1 MACSICFNHIHE
13 KYILK
18 CNHVFHETCILKWT
32 QIKNECPLCRCVI
45 HLHDNAKLT
54 QLINHINSISGF
66 HIHKPDDQYMY
77 ILCKNKNYQALQSIR
92 DHIEEY
98 NMIRNKGF
106 SDDHLATYIG
116 ILVQDVNKEIRN
128 IILAN

>member
-66 HIHKPDDQYMY
+66 QIHKPDDQYMY
-77 ILCKNKNYQALQSIR
+77 IWHIHIFINYIMINLW
-92 DHIEEY
+92 HI
-98 NMIRNKGF
+98 
-106 SDDHLATYIG
+106 YIYICIYLYIKVFVIWYEG
-116 ILVQDVNKEIRN
+116 
-128 IILAN
+128 